1 MRSAGLNRPF
11 ELDQTNMNLADI
23 QKAVLNFVLDSPQGK
38 AHQRSLPI
46 FDEGPK
52 FFLRVHAG
60 PFELEAGQNF
70 DKVVGRVSEDHLE
83 KDC

>member
-1 MRSAGLNRPF
+1 MH
-11 ELDQTNMNLADI
+11 LADI
-23 QKAVLNFVLDSPQGK
+23 QKVVLSFVLDPLQCK

-52 FFLRVHAG
+52 FFSRMNAG
-60 PFELEAGQNF
+60 PFELEARQNF
-70 DKVVGRVSEDHLE
+70 YEVVGRVSEDHLE